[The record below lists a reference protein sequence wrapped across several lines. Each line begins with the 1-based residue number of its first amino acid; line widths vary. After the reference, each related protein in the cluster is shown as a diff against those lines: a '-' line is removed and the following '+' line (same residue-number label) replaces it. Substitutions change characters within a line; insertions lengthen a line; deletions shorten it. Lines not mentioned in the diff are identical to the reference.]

1 MASGSCAS
9 RMNSTVN
16 ANQGAS
22 QSIVSLLEG
31 SIQEFVIVSVLQSDA
46 EDRLNR
52 ILPAASADVP
62 RTLSAV
68 LQRFSTLRPAN
79 VNVLKS
85 AHPTSSKIPTH
96 VPAFAGRR
104 APLLPMLIDRSVN
117 VWETARGLLQHQT
130 ATGLIVVRTTAQGGA
145 GKTATMISESKIFMH
160 TQLNPS
166 RAIALRTVI

>member
-1 MASGSCAS
+1 
-9 RMNSTVN
+9 MNSTVN

-22 QSIVSLLEG
+22 QSFVSLLEG

-79 VNVLKS
+79 ANVLTS

-96 VPAFAGRR
+96 VAAFAGRH

-117 VWETARGLLQHQT
+117 VWETAGGSLQHQT
-130 ATGLIVVRTTAQGGA
+130 ATRLIVVRTTAQGGA